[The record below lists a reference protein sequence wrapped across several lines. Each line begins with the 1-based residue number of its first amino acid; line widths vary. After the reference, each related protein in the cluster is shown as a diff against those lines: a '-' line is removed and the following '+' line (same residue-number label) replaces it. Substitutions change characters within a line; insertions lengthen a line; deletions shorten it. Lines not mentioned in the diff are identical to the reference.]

1 MAKNKWGVV
10 PYRKKKG
17 KVEVLVI
24 TTRNNNWGLPKGNFI
39 KKLGARRT
47 ALREAFEE
55 AGILGRIEG
64 KGKSFAMG
72 KSATLHFFPMVVCR
86 QLNRWPEKGR
96 RTRRWVSISKARR
109 LLKRKAHRKAVA
121 KLAA

>member
-24 TTRNNNWGLPKGNFI
+24 TTRNDNWGLPKGNFI

-47 ALREAFEE
+47 ALREAFDPSICLRYDLVVYE
-55 AGILGRIEG
+55 ASTR
-64 KGKSFAMG
+64 
-72 KSATLHFFPMVVCR
+72 P
-86 QLNRWPEKGR
+86 R
-96 RTRRWVSISKARR
+96 RR
-109 LLKRKAHRKAVA
+109 
-121 KLAA
+121 